1 MEARLRLCVLGST
14 RYRLEHGTT
23 MADDTS
29 PPTGLKSHIL
39 RSLVKL
45 PPMPQVILRAREVMD
60 DPDAGLRDLARIIE
74 SDQALVAKVLSLANS
89 AYYGIGG
96 QVSSV
101 QHAAVLLGL
110 KALGDL
116 IILSASSVFLN
127 RDLPGYRLAP
137 QAVWRHSLATALLA
151 RAIAGRRHPGLEADA
166 FILGLLHDAGK
177 LMLEPF
183 VVAHRAQGAPAPA
196 PDGPPSGEF
205 ERRWFGLDHAEA
217 IALACR
223 FWRFPEAQVKGV
235 RFHHEPALS
244 SQSALAHVAHLSNA
258 LAYRAGFGGGDAA
271 GGEIAAGVLEF
282 LKMDAAELDPLQAE
296 MINAI
301 GGLEAALPAG

>member
-1 MEARLRLCVLGST
+1 MP
-14 RYRLEHGTT
+14 
-23 MADDTS
+23 MAADAS

-45 PPMPQVILRAREVMD
+45 PPMPQVILQAREVVEN
-60 DPDAGLRDLARIIE
+60 PDAGLRDLARIIE

-89 AYYGIGG
+89 AYYGISG

-116 IILSASSVFLN
+116 VILSASSVFLD
-127 RDLPGYRLAP
+127 RDLPGYRMAP

-151 RAIAGRRHPGLEADA
+151 RAIAGRGHPGLEADA
-166 FILGLLHDAGK
+166 FIVGLLHDAGK
-177 LMLEPF
+177 LILEPF
-183 VVAHRAQGAPAPA
+183 VVAHRAQGSPEPA
-196 PDGPPSGEF
+196 PDAPLGCEL

-244 SQSALAHVAHLSNA
+244 SRSALAHVAHLANA
-258 LAYRAGFGGGDAA
+258 LAYRAGVDGGDAA
-271 GGEIAAGVLEF
+271 GGEIAASTLEF
-282 LKMDAAELDPLQAE
+282 LDMDAAELDPLQAE
-296 MINAI
+296 MTDAI
-301 GGLEAALPAG
+301 DGLEAAMPAG

>member
-1 MEARLRLCVLGST
+1 MNAA
-14 RYRLEHGTT
+14 
-23 MADDTS
+23 ADAN
-29 PPTGLKSHIL
+29 PATGLKSHIL

-110 KALGDL
+110 NTLGDL
-116 IILSASSVFLN
+116 VILSASSVFLD
-127 RDLPGYRLAP
+127 RELGGYRLAP
-137 QAVWRHSLATALLA
+137 QTVWRHSLATALLA
-151 RAIAGRRHPGLEADA
+151 RAIAGRRYPGLEADA
-166 FILGLLHDAGK
+166 FIVGLLHDAGK
-177 LMLEPF
+177 LILEPF
-183 VVAHRAQGAPAPA
+183 VLARRAEGASAPL
-196 PDGPPSGEF
+196 PDGPLTAEL
-205 ERRWFGLDHAEA
+205 ERKCFGLDHAEA

-235 RFHHEPALS
+235 RFHHDPAGS
-244 SQSALAHVAHLSNA
+244 SRSALAYIAHLANA
-258 LAYRAGFGGGDAA
+258 LAYRAGIRGGDETA
-271 GGEIAAGVLEF
+271 GEITDGTLEF
-282 LKMDAAELDPLQAE
+282 LQMGAEDLDPLQAE
-296 MINAI
+296 MAEAI
-301 GGLEAALPAG
+301 RDLEAALPAA

>member
-1 MEARLRLCVLGST
+1 MS
-14 RYRLEHGTT
+14 
-23 MADDTS
+23 ADADATLA
-29 PPTGLKSHIL
+29 TGLKSHIL

-60 DPDAGLRDLARIIE
+60 DPDAGLRDLARVIE

-89 AYYGIGG
+89 AYYGIAG

-110 KALGDL
+110 RALGDL
-116 IILSASSVFLN
+116 VILSASSVFLG
-127 RDLPGYRLAP
+127 RDLPGYRLSP

-166 FILGLLHDAGK
+166 FVVGLLHDAGK
-177 LMLEPF
+177 LILEPF
-183 VVAHRAQGAPAPA
+183 VLARRAQAAPEPAPE
-196 PDGPPSGEF
+196 GPPGGEL
-205 ERRWFGLDHAEA
+205 ERRWFGLDHTEA

-235 RFHHEPALS
+235 RFHHEPAAS
-244 SQSALAHVAHLSNA
+244 SQSALAYVAHLANA
-258 LAYRAGFGGGDAA
+258 LAYRAGFGGGDTA
-271 GGEIAAGVLEF
+271 GGEIAAGALEF
-282 LKMDAAELDPLQAE
+282 LKMDADELDPLQAE
-296 MINAI
+296 MTEAI
-301 GGLEAALPAG
+301 GGLEAALPGA